1 MGTISTAEL
10 EASSIELLPSR
21 ETMALFNIANV
32 QAINLAL
39 AINVGGWHGGAIA
52 SAYQAVGVWQR

>member
-1 MGTISTAEL
+1 MGTISVDEL

-21 ETMALFNIANV
+21 ETMAWINIANV

-39 AINVGGWHGGAIA
+39 AINVGNGG
-52 SAYQAVGVWQR
+52 SAWAAAQQYVVVYQH

>member
-21 ETMALFNIANV
+21 ETMALINIVNV
-32 QAINLAL
+32 QALNLAL
-39 AINVGGWHGGAIA
+39 AINVGGYHSGAWA
-52 SAYQAVGVWQR
+52 SANQTIGVWQR